1 MTTYLPWA
9 IRTAYNSNFIM
20 NVYFEKRWDQPIED
34 LHQELNIKLLPKTTK
49 SAPKKDVA
57 VVAH

>member
-9 IRTAYNSNFIM
+9 IRTGYNSNFIM

-34 LHQELNIKLLPKTTK
+34 LHQELNIELLPKTTK